1 MSLTDPPQVVDCSII
16 PVFQVPNEGD
26 VSSLDVNDEEN
37 VVREFIKEYSASH
50 PESSG
55 LKAATKAASDAWKLM
70 SIEEKEKYTRRARE
84 VWDNYLSTTPA
95 RIPKPRKQT
104 KLVTRCSPGRLFNV
118 LQRLSSEQ
126 KDAVK
131 SMGFGSLLGLRC
143 RTLRRSLCLWLLE
156 RFNTT
161 RRSLEICGERIPLSP
176 RDVEHVMGL
185 AACGKDVVNS
195 GPDDLIADLRYIY
208 NATNRGISVRLLEER
223 LAAPEAGD
231 DFKRSFILYALG
243 TLLSPTARLDV
254 SPSFL
259 HFLIN
264 MDAVHQYNWGK
275 FLLDRLV
282 REVSRF
288 RQGKQRA
295 VGGCLLFLQLFY
307 YESISIEGAGSSA
320 PVVIPCLSS
329 WGEEEITER
338 EKRERELGGYGC
350 GEVISREGCH
360 DMESLEYRIQVEGLS
375 GGKMSMGVEH
385 NPVFEQE
392 RTQAK
397 IFYQRFGIV
406 NCTADEEQMNEDFSM
421 EEDIRVKRKHE
432 ASDRPRV
439 TMSIRICL
447 SPPCYIKYQ
456 ILVITLRPF
465 ISNLV
470 SSFGNHKPL
479 KAVTLGALSSPRTRA
494 FSHKRI
500 CVVNFP
506 KSKGIMCGDMEE
518 IVEPDGRPC
527 YNKEYGCSKTV
538 DYTRKNDHEE
548 KCTHAPCACPLPAC
562 NFVGSSEQLSLH
574 FSSKHWDSRRRFR
587 YNTPLSVSLGM
598 NEQFLVLQAEED
610 GILFLL
616 NKSVENI
623 GNIAMITCIAPS
635 SSKVYYLYD
644 LVSGKG
650 MSSLRLKSLTENF
663 PGRVEGFPPMDFL
676 LIPFRF
682 LGPSGEINLEVCI
695 WKSTELGSDCP

>member
-26 VSSLDVNDEEN
+26 VSILNVNDEEN

-84 VWDNYLSTTPA
+84 VWDNYLSTAPA

-118 LQRLSSEQ
+118 LQRLTSEQ

-156 RFNTT
+156 RFNTA

-185 AACGKDVVNS
+185 AARGKDVVNS

-223 LAAPEAGD
+223 LAAPEAGE

-282 REVSRF
+282 QEVSRF

-320 PVVIPCLSS
+320 SVAIPCLSS

-375 GGKMSMGVEH
+375 GGKMSTGVEH

-392 RTQAK
+392 RTQ
-397 IFYQRFGIV
+397 
-406 NCTADEEQMNEDFSM
+406 ADEEQMNEDFSM

-432 ASDRPRV
+432 AVTGLQTFPRV

-456 ILVITLRPF
+456 NLVITLCPF

-479 KAVTLGALSSPRTRA
+479 KAVTLGALFLPRTRA
-494 FSHKRI
+494 LSHKRI
-500 CVVNFP
+500 CGEF
-506 KSKGIMCGDMEE
+506 
-518 IVEPDGRPC
+518 
-527 YNKEYGCSKTV
+527 
-538 DYTRKNDHEE
+538 
-548 KCTHAPCACPLPAC
+548 
-562 NFVGSSEQLSLH
+562 SED
-574 FSSKHWDSRRRFR
+574 SKHWDSGRRFR

-682 LGPSGEINLEVCI
+682 LGPAGEINLEVCI
-695 WKSTELGSDCP
+695 WNSTELGSDCP